1 MQMVETKSTATAS
14 AQAAEPAKPR
24 APRKAPNWK
33 KDAAAKNDDAPL
45 VIVQTQ
51 K

>member
-1 MQMVETKSTATAS
+1 MVETKGSAKPAAAS
-14 AQAAEPAKPR
+14 AEPAKPK

-33 KDAAAKNDDAPL
+33 KVAETKAEDAPL

-51 K
+51 NK

>member
-1 MQMVETKSTATAS
+1 MVETKSAAK
-14 AQAAEPAKPR
+14 AAPVAAETAKPR

-33 KDAAAKNDDAPL
+33 KDAEAKNDDAPL

>member
-1 MQMVETKSTATAS
+1 METKGDAK
-14 AQAAEPAKPR
+14 AAVTPVEPAKPR

-33 KDAAAKNDDAPL
+33 KEAESTEEAPM
-45 VIVQTQ
+45 VMVETQ